1 MDIYI
6 CNVFIYIYIFTGSES
21 LILFVL
27 PLGFVTSALHAKT
40 VSITL
45 LPPSPPSPPLTG
57 KRQVVGGSSESP
69 AAKRLKMESSSTA
82 VTTQSPAPSGK
93 STPQPPSG
101 KSTPSS
107 RYIPLQSLLFVHF
120 SHPYPLSS
128 SHTHTLV
135 LSLSLLFSLSS
146 PTRTV
151 FLFSLLYHPLS
162 LPTTHPPPGFVSHS
176 PSSLSTVTFS

>member
-1 MDIYI
+1 M
-6 CNVFIYIYIFTGSES
+6 
-21 LILFVL
+21 
-27 PLGFVTSALHAKT
+27 TSALHAKT

-128 SHTHTLV
+128 SHTH
-135 LSLSLLFSLSS
+135 SFFLSLLLSPLFSVRSHTHCLSS
-146 PTRTV
+146 
-151 FLFSLLYHPLS
+151 YS
-162 LPTTHPPPGFVSHS
+162 LPSITHFLSPPHTLPLVLCPTLHPPS
-176 PSSLSTVTFS
+176 PQ

>member
-1 MDIYI
+1 MLKL
-6 CNVFIYIYIFTGSES
+6 S
-21 LILFVL
+21 
-27 PLGFVTSALHAKT
+27 
-40 VSITL
+40 
-45 LPPSPPSPPLTG
+45 PSPCSLPPLTG

-107 RYIPLQSLLFVHF
+107 RYIPPLQYLLFVHF

-128 SHTHTLV
+128 SHTHTHSFF
-135 LSLSLLFSLSS
+135 LSLSSFLCPLLHALSSYSLSS
-146 PTRTV
+146 ITHFLSPPHTLPLVLCPT
-151 FLFSLLYHPLS
+151 L
-162 LPTTHPPPGFVSHS
+162 HPPS
-176 PSSLSTVTFS
+176 PQ

>member
-1 MDIYI
+1 MLKL
-6 CNVFIYIYIFTGSES
+6 S
-21 LILFVL
+21 
-27 PLGFVTSALHAKT
+27 
-40 VSITL
+40 
-45 LPPSPPSPPLTG
+45 PSPCSLPPLTG

-176 PSSLSTVTFS
+176 PSSLFTVTFS

>member
-1 MDIYI
+1 MLKL
-6 CNVFIYIYIFTGSES
+6 S
-21 LILFVL
+21 
-27 PLGFVTSALHAKT
+27 
-40 VSITL
+40 
-45 LPPSPPSPPLTG
+45 PSPCSLPPLTG

-107 RYIPLQSLLFVHF
+107 RYIPPLQYLLFVHF

-128 SHTHTLV
+128 SHTH
-135 LSLSLLFSLSS
+135 SFFLSLLLSPLFSVRSHTHCLSS
-146 PTRTV
+146 
-151 FLFSLLYHPLS
+151 YS
-162 LPTTHPPPGFVSHS
+162 LPSITHFLSPPHTLPLVLCPTLHPPS
-176 PSSLSTVTFS
+176 PQ